1 DDPQNLAGGGL
12 LLQRLGQLAVAPLQ
26 FLEQPHVFDSN
37 DGLVGEGFQQCDLRV
52 GKRSRLRSANGDRPV
67 RPPVTPPR
75 RPDGTAPPASGLY
88 CLRYGL
94 VVLGICQGVWY
105 VDNGALEDG
114 AAERQCPTRRSGKEP
129 LHRLNTRKPDV
140 RMCGQMHEFTVVPRD
155 SAVVSVP

>member
-1 DDPQNLAGGGL
+1 ETATACNDGLENWAYVRRGPADDPQNLAGGGL

-37 DGLVGEGFQQCDLRV
+37 DGLVREGFQQCDLRV
-52 GKRSRLRSANGDRPV
+52 GKRSRLRSANGDRAD
-67 RPPVTPPR
+67 RRTVTQHGHA
-75 RPDGTAPPASGLY
+75 DDASELY

-114 AAERQCPTRRSGKEP
+114 AAER
-129 LHRLNTRKPDV
+129 
-140 RMCGQMHEFTVVPRD
+140 
-155 SAVVSVP
+155 